1 MQTIPHTEYD
11 YNRLHIFEGVNDS
24 SQIKSALS
32 ASRRIRLADGE
43 LLIEANTVNH
53 FLYILLAGQLDV
65 RLTLD
70 TNEPVKTIL
79 PGELAGEMSIIDG
92 HNTSAYVI
100 SSGDSELLALHE
112 DDFWRD
118 LAPLPYVM
126 RNLTRLVVHRLR
138 TSSEQIIRNLEQQLK
153 FEQLKQELAAAREIQ
168 MGSLPHQV
176 PLLPEHQ
183 QVEVF
188 AHLLPA
194 KEVGGDLYDAYAI
207 SDNHIMVAVG
217 DVVGKG
223 MPAALFMMRTLA
235 LLRAQA
241 RSKEPLEQLLPALN
255 RLLCEDNETGMF
267 VTLSVAILSVD
278 AGSVLLLNG
287 GHPAPLISR
296 QGGSFQTASGA
307 KGALLGISPDARY
320 KGISLVLEPGDRML
334 LYSDG
339 VIEAENSA
347 AELFAIERTLDALN
361 QCPPDTPSEGLVAAL
376 TRAVVAFSGE
386 ADQSDDITILALRY
400 MGP

>member
-1 MQTIPHTEYD
+1 MQTIPDTEFD
-11 YNRLHIFEGVNDS
+11 YKSLYIFQGAGDS
-24 SQIKSALS
+24 SQIKAALS
-32 ASRRIRLADGE
+32 TGTRIRLASGE
-43 LLIEANTVNH
+43 LLIEANRENH
-53 FLYILLAGQLDV
+53 FLYILLTGQLEV

-70 TNEPVKTIL
+70 ANETVKIIY
-79 PGELAGEMSIIDG
+79 PGELVGEMSIIDG
-92 HNTSAYVI
+92 HKTSAYVL
-100 SSGDSELLALHE
+100 SAGDSELLALHE

-118 LAPLPYVM
+118 LATLPCVM

-168 MGSLPHQV
+168 MGSLPRQI
-176 PLLPEHQ
+176 PLLPEHA
-183 QVEVF
+183 QVEVY

-207 SDNHIMVAVG
+207 SDKHIMVAVG

-241 RSKEPLEQLLPALN
+241 RSKEPLGQLLPTLN
-255 RLLCEDNETGMF
+255 HLLCEDNETGMF
-267 VTLSVAILSVD
+267 VTLGVAILSVD
-278 AGSVLLLNG
+278 DGNVLWLNG

-296 QGGSFQTASGA
+296 QGGAFQAATGA